1 MNKVE
6 QRKIVI
12 ILIISVCL
20 QVFVCTVFGVKMS
33 LIMLQNV
40 IFLSLRKHKLAG
52 KLSMFRT
59 RSSKPFRVR
68 SSTVNICGGRCD
80 DITIVYFAL

>member
-1 MNKVE
+1 MHSFRIKK
-6 QRKIVI
+6 KIFDYG
-12 ILIISVCL
+12 SD
-20 QVFVCTVFGVKMS
+20 
-33 LIMLQNV
+33 V

-59 RSSKPFRVR
+59 RSSKPFRTRSAAKPFHTR
-68 SSTVNICGGRCD
+68 SSKLFRTRSSPVYICGGRCD